1 MVGKSKIGEEPL
13 MLLEF
18 IFLPAILYCK
28 WENFAVRKMNGKCLF
43 MWRNAGKCACRLSET
58 FRPAPGGA
66 KGHLRPFGEK
76 TKTIRELVRNA
87 YRET

>member
-1 MVGKSKIGEEPL
+1 

-43 MWRNAGKCACRLSET
+43 MWRHAGKCAYRLPET
-58 FRPAPGGA
+58 FRPSPGGA
-66 KGHLRPFGEK
+66 SGYLRPFGK
-76 TKTIRELVRNA
+76 KPKTIIEPVRNA
-87 YRET
+87 YRVA